1 MLNPLLSRWYSCAQ
15 RMGDVELSIKLLIE
29 MMGQDLAESEDPNGL
44 EEDLLAV
51 FQVSW
56 FYGRASL
63 TSF

>member
-1 MLNPLLSRWYSCAQ
+1 
-15 RMGDVELSIKLLIE
+15 MGDVELSIKLLIE